1 MKFKHFSAV
10 VLVVTIFISSC
21 TPYKNV
27 PYFQDLKKN
36 KIYKEKIDNFSPLTI
51 QAGDILDIHVTS
63 LNHDADA
70 PFNYN
75 LQLLPPNVPANVDKA
90 DQNAVV
96 GYPVDQQGN
105 IHIHLVGAVK
115 VAGSNTAQIAADL
128 EEKLSEYLSKPT
140 VQVRIQNFKVSVLG
154 DVAHPGVYSSLSE
167 RFTVTDAI
175 AYAGDLNTT
184 GIRDSVMLIRE
195 IDGNREYVPLNLT
208 SKKIF
213 SSPYFY
219 LKNND
224 VIYVQ
229 PNRDRV
235 SQSDSG
241 VIKIS
246 LIISALSVLAL
257 FLTRVN

>member
-10 VLVVTIFISSC
+10 ILIATIFISSC

-36 KIYKEKIDNFSPLTI
+36 KISIEKIDNFSPLTI
-51 QAGDILDIHVTS
+51 QPGDILAIHVTS

-75 LQLLPPNVPANVDKA
+75 LQLLPPNVPSNVDKA

-96 GYPVDQQGN
+96 GYLVDQQGN
-105 IHIHLVGAVK
+105 ISLPLIGPVK
-115 VAGSNTAQIAADL
+115 VAGLSTVQIAADL
-128 EEKLSEYLSKPT
+128 ESRLSEYLTKPN
-140 VQVRIQNFKVSVLG
+140 VNIRIQNFKVSILG
-154 DVAHPGVYSSLSE
+154 DVAHPGSYGSLNE
-167 RFTVTDAI
+167 RLTLTDAI
-175 AYAGDLNTT
+175 ALAGDLNTT
-184 GIRDSVMLIRE
+184 GIRDSVLLIRE
-195 IDGNREYVPLNLT
+195 IDGNRQYIPLNLT
-208 SKKIF
+208 SKKVF